1 MNQDVLKKKKGEVAQ
16 VNMYVLFK
24 FLCTPTGVRY
34 QGRHCDEK
42 QFDILFVLYIPKL
55 RHEGT
60 AQKIFPNQQGPG
72 VGLSPYFW
80 NACKI
85 LYNKGHTAVM
95 LRHIMQKWSTEVV

>member
-42 QFDILFVLYIPKL
+42 QFDILFVLYIPKTET
-55 RHEGT
+55 RG
-60 AQKIFPNQQGPG
+60 N
-72 VGLSPYFW
+72 
-80 NACKI
+80 
-85 LYNKGHTAVM
+85 
-95 LRHIMQKWSTEVV
+95 STEDFS